1 MSTLSFLI
9 PAFVSFALGMLITP
23 FVSHFLYTYKCW
35 KKRPGKETIYG
46 TEAQVFNALK
56 KEGEQRTPRM
66 GGIII
71 WGSALLATV
80 LLQLLQYFFGSE
92 FQYGLL
98 SRSQTWIPVATL
110 IVGAV
115 VGLLNDVYDI
125 LGVKHGLRLSRR
137 LLIIAILSL
146 LIALWMYVKV
156 EVVAISIP
164 FIGVMYL
171 GIFII
176 PFFVF
181 FMLGVYASGVI
192 DGIDGLSGGVFASCF
207 TGYAFIAYSLHQ
219 YDLAAFCAV
228 IVGSVL
234 AFLWFN
240 IPPARFYMS
249 ETGTM
254 ALTLTLGVVAFM
266 TDSLAGGLGFSAFI
280 LIGFPLWATVVSVLL
295 QLFWRAAFGTKLFRI
310 APLHHH
316 FEAIGWSSEK
326 VTMRYWI
333 VSIVCT
339 LCGVIVALVA

>member
-1 MSTLSFLI
+1 MISLSFLI
-9 PAFVSFALGMLITP
+9 PAFVSFAIGILMTP
-23 FVSHFLYTYKCW
+23 FVTHFLYAYKCW

-46 TEAQVFNALK
+46 TEAHVFNALK
-56 KEGEQRTPRM
+56 KDGEKRTPRM
-66 GGIII
+66 GGIVV
-71 WGSALLATV
+71 WGSALIAIM
-80 LLQLLQYFFGSE
+80 LLEILEHLYGTE

-110 IVGAV
+110 VIGAL

-125 LGVKHGLRLSRR
+125 LGVTHGLRLSRR
-137 LLIIAILSL
+137 LLIIAMLSTA
-146 LIALWMYVKV
+146 IASWMYFKV
-156 EVVAISIP
+156 EVVALSIP
-164 FIGVMYL
+164 FFGGLYL
-171 GIFII
+171 GALII
-176 PFFVF
+176 PFFIV

-192 DGIDGLSGGVFASCF
+192 DGIDGLSGGVFASCY

-228 IVGSVL
+228 IVGSIL

-266 TDSLAGGLGFSAFI
+266 TDSLGGGVGFFAFLI
-280 LIGFPLWATVVSVLL
+280 IGFPLWATVVSVLL
-295 QLFWRAAFGTKLFRI
+295 QLFWRGMFGKKLLNI

-316 FEAIGWSSEK
+316 FESIGWSSEK

-339 LCGVIVALVA
+339 LCGVIFALVA